1 MENLSRQR
9 QFSQKLMR
17 TLSSQAVPDI
27 DRLNASLAAQFQRR
41 PSEHLVVA
49 GAVALLG
56 HKWEQDDI
64 YFVHSAQPFS

>member
-1 MENLSRQR
+1 
-9 QFSQKLMR
+9 MR

-56 HKWEQDDI
+56 HKWGAGRYLLRPFGPAI
-64 YFVHSAQPFS
+64 FVNRALSVI